1 MTDSIDEFDYTDML
15 EADGFDD
22 TPQGDGVQ
30 VVTEFVFPVIP
41 SYEHISATIQTRQAE
56 TT

>member
-22 TPQGDGVQ
+22 TPPGDNVQ

-41 SYEHISATIQTRQAE
+41 SY
-56 TT
+56 